1 VEDEMTPTLGPS
13 DVGSLI
19 ARLFKRLGVA
29 LGRIGFGVFLG
40 LAALAALLAT
50 TVVGLM
56 LGVAAV
62 CIGFAARLGGRGARG
77 DTTDALEAR
86 RTADGWVVEP
96 HSARR

>member
-1 VEDEMTPTLGPS
+1 MPLSLDSSG
-13 DVGSLI
+13 VGSLI
-19 ARLFKRLGVA
+19 ASLFKRVGIA
-29 LGRIGFGVFLG
+29 LGRVGFGIFLA

-56 LGVAAV
+56 LAVAAV
-62 CIGFAARLGGRGARG
+62 CIGFAARLGGRGGRG
-77 DTTDALEAR
+77 DSARALEAR

>member
-1 VEDEMTPTLGPS
+1 MAPALDPAET
-13 DVGSLI
+13 GSLI
-19 ARLFKRLGVA
+19 ARFFKRLGVA
-29 LGRIGFGVFLG
+29 LGKIGFGVFLA

-50 TVVGLM
+50 TIVGVM

-62 CIGFAARLGGRGARG
+62 CIGFAARLGGRGARA
-77 DTTDALEAR
+77 DSRHALEAR